1 LAKGSRIV
9 FHFRGRSPLKINRKY
24 LQFAG
29 FVFLIGFVREVMLYM
44 GVVRTFRGIHS
55 DEFSPVR
62 FAIIVVV
69 LICMAAANFYSL
81 RAEKKISIK

>member
-1 LAKGSRIV
+1 MEKVGRIV
-9 FHFRGRSPLKINRKY
+9 LHFKGRSSLKLNRKY

-29 FVFLIGFVREVMLYM
+29 FVFLIGFVREIMLYL

-62 FAIIVVV
+62 FVIIVVV
-69 LICMAAANFYSL
+69 LVFLAGANFYSL
-81 RAEKKISIK
+81 RAEKKTSIK